1 MRQNNK
7 NQTIVCIKFV
17 YYIIILLNLINCNNN
32 TLPDRSYL
40 LKSGMSIEQT
50 IKTMG
55 RQPDAIYEIGRY
67 DSLHHGTIQ
76 LDYYFKNQNTQI
88 LFGSNLKI
96 VEIQHL
102 D

>member
-1 MRQNNK
+1 MTIISCNDK
-7 NQTIVCIKFV
+7 NH
-17 YYIIILLNLINCNNN
+17 
-32 TLPDRSYL
+32 PDNSHL
-40 LKSGMSIEQT
+40 LKSGMSIKQT

-55 RQPDAIYEIGRY
+55 RQPDAIYEIGRF
-67 DSLHHGTIQ
+67 DSIHHRTIQ

-96 VEIQHL
+96 AEIKHL